1 MARKTPQKDTAN
13 GHKSFNSLDWIN
25 VSLTLED
32 ANEIEAWLATEP
44 DVLGELCRL
53 VVEGGNIALKP
64 ANRGDGFMATLTY
77 AADSRGD
84 VGWGLSAFADTPYE
98 AAACLLYK
106 FVVKLDGNTRPAAPS
121 TKPRFR

>member
-1 MARKTPQKDTAN
+1 MARKTSQKEVSN

-25 VSLTLED
+25 VNLTVED

-64 ANRGDGFMATLTY
+64 ANRGDGYMATLTY
-77 AADSRGD
+77 ASSGGSGA
-84 VGWGLSAFADTPYE
+84 GWGLSAFADTPYE

-106 FVVKLDGNTRPAAPS
+106 FVVKLDGNTTPAVSPS
-121 TKPRFR
+121 RPRFR